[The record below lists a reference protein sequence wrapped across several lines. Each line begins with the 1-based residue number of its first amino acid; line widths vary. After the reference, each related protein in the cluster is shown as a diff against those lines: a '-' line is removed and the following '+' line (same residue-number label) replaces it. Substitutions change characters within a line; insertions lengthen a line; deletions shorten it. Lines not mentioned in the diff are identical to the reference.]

1 MGCCGSKT
9 TDTKQATSGS
19 RTPQP
24 KAPIRLFYL
33 PGNVKIQLTKLVSAS
48 VMGSE
53 TTATT
58 TAGIN
63 LNARFIDVPNQRSV
77 RRYWGKEISKNTEA
91 AMSIYLADIREPST
105 MLLNV
110 KTLNWF
116 LKQIGSKEQANF
128 YVVVICSNAMQI
140 TEFRARISYKQLEL
154 VIIKDNDP
162 ETVIGF
168 TELVTNEIIK
178 YNDKKKK
185 YDVSPRSR

>member
-1 MGCCGSKT
+1 MGSCGSKS
-9 TDTKQATSGS
+9 TDTKQTTSGS
-19 RTPQP
+19 RSPQP

-48 VMGSE
+48 MMGSE

-58 TAGIN
+58 SAGIN

-77 RRYWGKEISKNTEA
+77 RKYWGKEMAKNTDA
-91 AMSIYLADIREPST
+91 AMSIYLADIREPAT

-116 LKQIGSKEQANF
+116 LKQIGSKDQSSF
-128 YVVVICSNAMQI
+128 YVVIICSNAMQV
-140 TEFRARISYKQLEL
+140 TEFKARISYKEL
-154 VIIKDNDP
+154 DPVVIKDNDP
-162 ETVIGF
+162 ETIMGF
-168 TELVTNEIIK
+168 TELVTNEIMK

-185 YDVSPRSR
+185 YDMSPRSR